1 LRNEFQ
7 TGFVFIMRLF
17 SACRCFAEGRK
28 GSREP
33 FHINFDPPGFGNYQE
48 GAEALLLMDGER
60 ILPKYM

>member
-1 LRNEFQ
+1 
-7 TGFVFIMRLF
+7 MRLF
-17 SACRCFAEGRK
+17 SACRCFTEGRK